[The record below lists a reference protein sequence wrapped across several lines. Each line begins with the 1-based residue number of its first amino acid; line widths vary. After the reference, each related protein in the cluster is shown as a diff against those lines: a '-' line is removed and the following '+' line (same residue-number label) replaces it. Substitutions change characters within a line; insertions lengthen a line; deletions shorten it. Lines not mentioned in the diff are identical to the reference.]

1 MAPAAPA
8 LASAAMEATRHRVE
22 RWFVHRGVPQFIT
35 DYSATEDIW
44 TRTLPFLTVVF
55 LFNMLAAF
63 NSDWPLLANGLA
75 VAGGLVLL
83 VGVWGLV
90 NRLRGRPFLARPH
103 RLGAVELTVFVLAAP
118 LIDLVFGGTAGTALR
133 VVAQNLVFVG
143 VAYAVTTYGLIP
155 LTRWAVVQSAQGL
168 IRVVGLFARALPLL
182 LLFVLFLFVNADT
195 WQMLAGLSDGY
206 LAMAVV
212 LLVTLGVLFISTQ
225 IPREVRQVESLPTG
239 SELVALCAGTPVEDL
254 AAAANS
260 GRPPPPLSRRERVN
274 LALVML
280 FNHGFQ
286 VVLVSGLVGAFFVA
300 FGMIAM
306 RPETIE
312 LWIGEPAAVVGRVTL
327 FDHSLIVSEQLIKVA
342 VFLAAFSGLY
352 FTVTAMMDPAY
363 RSDFFDGFVGDV
375 RQALAV
381 RAVYRSTIAA
391 ESPRAADA
399 RPAPRPET
407 VG

>member
-1 MAPAAPA
+1 
-8 LASAAMEATRHRVE
+8 MEETRHRVE
-22 RWFVHRGVPQFIT
+22 LWFVHRGVPQFIT

-63 NSDWPLLANGLA
+63 NSDWPLLANALA

-83 VGVWGLV
+83 VAVWGAV

-103 RLGAVELTVFVLAAP
+103 RLGAVELSVFVLAAP
-118 LIDLVFGGTAGTALR
+118 VIDLVFGATAGTALR
-133 VVAQNLVFVG
+133 VIAQNLLFVG
-143 VAYAVTTYGLIP
+143 VAFAVTTYGLIP
-155 LTRWAVVQSAQGL
+155 LTRWAAVQSAQGL

-182 LLFVLFLFVNADT
+182 LLFVLFLFVSADT
-195 WQMLAGLSDGY
+195 WQMLAGLSNGY
-206 LAMAVV
+206 LAAAVALLIV
-212 LLVTLGVLFISTQ
+212 LGGVFIFTQ

-254 AAAANS
+254 ATAANS

-312 LWIGEPAAVVGRVTL
+312 LWIGAPAAVVGRVTL
-327 FDHSLIVSEQLIKVA
+327 LDHSLIVSEQLIRVA

-352 FTVTAMMDPAY
+352 FTVTAMMDPTY

-381 RAVYRSTIAA
+381 RAIYRNTLGEGMPMPSVAPAGQPPKTA
-391 ESPRAADA
+391 SGA
-399 RPAPRPET
+399 RP
-407 VG
+407 G

>member
-1 MAPAAPA
+1 
-8 LASAAMEATRHRVE
+8 MEETRHRVE

-44 TRTLPFLTVVF
+44 TRTLPFLTIVF

-63 NSDWPLLANGLA
+63 NSDWPLLANALA
-75 VAGGLVLL
+75 VAGGLALL
-83 VGVWGLV
+83 VGVWGAV

-103 RLGAVELTVFVLAAP
+103 RLGAVELGVFVLAAP
-118 LIDLVFGGTAGTALR
+118 VIDLVFGGTAGTVLR
-133 VVAQNLVFVG
+133 VIAQNLLFVG

-155 LTRWAVVQSAQGL
+155 LTRWAAVQSAQGL

-195 WQMLAGLSDGY
+195 WQMLAGLSNGY
-206 LAMAVV
+206 LAAAVA
-212 LLVTLGVLFISTQ
+212 LLVTLGGVFISTQ
-225 IPREVRQVESLPTG
+225 IPREVRLVEHLPTG

-254 AAAANS
+254 ATAVDP
-260 GRPPPPLSRRERVN
+260 GQPPALSRRERAN

-286 VVLVSGLVGAFFVA
+286 VVLVSGLVGAFFIA

-312 LWIGEPAAVVGRVTL
+312 LWIGAPAAVVGQVTL
-327 FDHSLIVSEQLIKVA
+327 FDHSLIVSEQLIRVA

-381 RAVYRSTIAA
+381 RAVYRGTIAA
-391 ESPRAADA
+391 EPHRQPVARSSPRT
-399 RPAPRPET
+399 ET